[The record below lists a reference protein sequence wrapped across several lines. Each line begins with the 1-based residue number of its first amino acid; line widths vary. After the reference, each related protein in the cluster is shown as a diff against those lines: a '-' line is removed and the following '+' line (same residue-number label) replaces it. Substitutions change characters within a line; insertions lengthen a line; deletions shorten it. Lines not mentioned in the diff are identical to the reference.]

1 MLAGF
6 FTEQDSPK
14 REFTRHYV
22 IRTTV
27 TSSSGVT
34 TTSDRTI
41 VVGPP
46 TSRRL
51 ISMDGVLQQ
60 PGERELHPGSSRDSR
75 LFKLAEI
82 SGVLG
87 Q

>member
-1 MLAGF
+1 
-6 FTEQDSPK
+6 
-14 REFTRHYV
+14 
-22 IRTTV
+22 
-27 TSSSGVT
+27 
-34 TTSDRTI
+34 
-41 VVGPP
+41 
-46 TSRRL
+46 
-51 ISMDGVLQQ
+51 MDGVLQQ